1 MAFHLEIVSFLNALS
16 RLHKSPRSAEAF
28 LRVRSARPGARLHAI
43 ALKGISPGDSPPRAD
58 APVLTRQVPF
68 IRAKVGGSKSEKN
81 KQVEAFVRGVIYTS
95 IIPLS

>member
-1 MAFHLEIVSFLNALS
+1 MKV
-16 RLHKSPRSAEAF
+16 
-28 LRVRSARPGARLHAI
+28 
-43 ALKGISPGDSPPRAD
+43 ISPGDGPPRAD